1 MERRELGKTGERLS
15 IVGFGGIVAAKV
27 TQKEADYYVGEAIDK
42 GINYFD
48 VAPTYYDAEDRMGP
62 AIEGKRQNI
71 FLACKTEDRTK
82 AGARSLLEQSLR
94 KLKTD
99 YFDLYQMHAVTTLE
113 DVEKIFGIDGAMETF
128 LKAKQEGLIKHI
140 GFSAHSEEVALA
152 LMDKFD
158 FESVLFPIN
167 WVNIFNSNFGPK
179 VIEKA
184 KGKGMGILA
193 LKGMAKT
200 SLSEGKVNK
209 YPKGWYEAIDDKELA
224 SVAYRFTLSQ
234 TITAAIPPG
243 DIEHLRWAIEAAK
256 DFKPVTAEE
265 IEYLKKNASG
275 LKSLFPLK

>member
-15 IVGFGGIVAAKV
+15 LVGFGGIVAAKV
-27 TQKEADYYVGEAIDK
+27 TQKEADYYVGEAIDT

-62 AIEGKRQNI
+62 ALEGKRQNI

-82 AGARSLLEQSLR
+82 AGAKALLEQSLR

-99 YFDLYQMHAVTTLE
+99 YFDLYQLHAVTTLQ
-113 DVEKIFGIDGAMETF
+113 DVEKIFGNDGAMETF

-140 GFSAHSEEVALA
+140 GFSAHSEEAALA
-152 LMDKFD
+152 LIDKFD
-158 FESVLFPIN
+158 FDSVLFPIN

-200 SLSEGKVNK
+200 SLTEGKVNK

-224 SVAYRFTLSQ
+224 SLAYRFTLSQ
-234 TITAAIPPG
+234 TITAAVPPG
-243 DIEHLRWAIEAAK
+243 DIEHLRWAIEAVK

-265 IEYLKKNASG
+265 IEYLKNKATG